1 MVLGGFGEGF
11 GRVWEPFGRS
21 GGLPRLFFSCF
32 GTFLGCLAIFSMFLV
47 NFWLFLLFLV
57 TLGCCGM
64 FLLNVACWAWFFNCV
79 GRAKRA
85 SKASERSSLVLA
97 LGFPCLPMPSL
108 AYPCF
113 VLCRF
118 LCSTMVCLLSLL
130 SLALP
135 CVTCFNS
142 PKTISLLLLHAST
155 TLICLRASR
164 SLAKTGS
171 S

>member
-1 MVLGGFGEGF
+1 MVLGGFGEVF

-32 GTFLGCLAIFSMFLV
+32 GTFLGCLAIFSMFFV
-47 NFWLFLLFLV
+47 NFCLFLLFLV
-57 TLGCCGM
+57 TLSCCGM

-97 LGFPCLPMPSL
+97 LGFPCLPMLSL

-113 VLCRF
+113 
-118 LCSTMVCLLSLL
+118 LLRRLL
-130 SLALP
+130 DNGLLA
-135 CVTCFNS
+135 VSSFSCF
-142 PKTISLLLLHAST
+142 
-155 TLICLRASR
+155 TLRHMLQQP
-164 SLAKTGS
+164 
-171 S
+171 